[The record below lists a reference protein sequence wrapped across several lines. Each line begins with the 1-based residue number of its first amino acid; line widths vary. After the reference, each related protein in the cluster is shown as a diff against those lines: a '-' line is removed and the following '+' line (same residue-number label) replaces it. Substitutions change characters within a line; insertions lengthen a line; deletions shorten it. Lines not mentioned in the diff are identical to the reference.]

1 MKNILFLTD
10 LVNEEDVLKLK
21 ESLGQTRID
30 FEISLAQH
38 CVIIEG
44 GNDLVYTAKV
54 AIREAGF
61 TVE

>member
-10 LVNEEDVLKLK
+10 LVNEEDVAKLK
-21 ESLGQTRID
+21 EYLSQTRID
-30 FEISLAQH
+30 FEVSLANH
-38 CVIIEG
+38 CVMIEG

-54 AIREAGF
+54 AIREAGY

>member
-1 MKNILFLTD
+1 MKNILFLSD
-10 LVNEEDVLKLK
+10 LVNEEDVAKLN
-21 ESLGQTRID
+21 EYLSQTRID
-30 FEISLAQH
+30 FEISLVNH
-38 CVIIEG
+38 CVMIEG